1 MDACHISMI
10 IGACELQLHL
20 PEVTSLKQKRSV
32 LKSLLAR
39 LRNKFNVSVAE
50 VDHNDM
56 RQSAVVG
63 IVTVS
68 NSTVHVNQMLT
79 QVTNWIEDNYPQA
92 MIVKQTIEII

>member
-1 MDACHISMI
+1 MI

-20 PEVTSLKQKRSV
+20 PEVASLKEKRSV

-39 LRNKFNVSVAE
+39 LRNKFNVSAAE
-50 VDHNDM
+50 VGHNDLW
-56 RQSAVVG
+56 QSAVIG

-79 QVTNWIEDNYPQA
+79 QVMNWIESSYPQI
-92 MIVKQTIEII
+92 MITDQSIEIL